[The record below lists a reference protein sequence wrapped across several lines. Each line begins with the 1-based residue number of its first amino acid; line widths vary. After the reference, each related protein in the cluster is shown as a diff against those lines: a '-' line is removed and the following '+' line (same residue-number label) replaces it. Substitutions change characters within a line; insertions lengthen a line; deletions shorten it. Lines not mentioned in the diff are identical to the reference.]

1 MRSGTV
7 VFMIFPTL
15 ISQHPSSLPADCDSR
30 TEAAHSRLE
39 VLFKRQSSGRGPVCV
54 CWRTDA
60 HVLTLLLRPQL
71 LLLGRSAPSR
81 RGTTGRPGKHRVR
94 WKHRESG
101 RGSSLFGFCWSRW
114 GRTESCCFYLKH
126 PSLSPVRSAAADS
139 GSANG
144 IYRPLGDG
152 PIRARKLHRG
162 DGGREG
168 VLLTWRNA
176 LDSLSDSL
184 SCLFP
189 SLSSCSHKLR
199 LKLQILQL
207 E

>member
-126 PSLSPVRSAAADS
+126 PSLSLLSGPQQLTRAQPMGFIGHWVMDQSELRSCTEVMEA
-139 GSANG
+139 G
-144 IYRPLGDG
+144 
-152 PIRARKLHRG
+152 RG
-162 DGGREG
+162 GGG
-168 VLLTWRNA
+168 F
-176 LDSLSDSL
+176 
-184 SCLFP
+184 C
-189 SLSSCSHKLR
+189 
-199 LKLQILQL
+199 
-207 E
+207 